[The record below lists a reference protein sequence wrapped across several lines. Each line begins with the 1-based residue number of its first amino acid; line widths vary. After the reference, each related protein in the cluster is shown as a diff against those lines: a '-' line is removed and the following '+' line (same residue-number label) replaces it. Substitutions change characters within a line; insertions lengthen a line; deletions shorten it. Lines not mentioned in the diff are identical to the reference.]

1 MNPGH
6 PFGIALVALAAAA
19 AAPAAQ
25 DQRTTFRSSIDLV
38 RVDVNVLDR
47 DGRPVEGLA
56 AGDFALSVDGQP
68 RKVVTAEYVAA
79 SRGSGAAAAPG
90 AEYYSTNAHASGG
103 RLIMFVVDQGTID
116 AGRARQ
122 TTSAAEKF
130 VATLSPADRVALLG
144 VPGMEHLDFTANH
157 GLIRSQLQ
165 RMVGLAPPAWT
176 VRQIGV
182 AEALEINRGSPRAID
197 MAVSR
202 ECSGLL
208 RDFERRM
215 CRQEVLSNA
224 AALYAET
231 RDRARTM
238 LGSLHSLLNRLA
250 TMPEPKT
257 IILISGGLILDQDY
271 AQVAWFGPL
280 AARAQATVYS
290 IFILA
295 PHFEASL
302 QRLPVQY
309 REDMAV
315 AEEGLN
321 HVADLGRGSMF
332 RLTTD
337 PAPVF
342 DRLALELSG
351 YYLLG
356 FEADAADRDER
367 PHRIRVEVPTRRN
380 LEVRARPEF
389 SASAPR
395 TLTVEEL
402 LAETVKAPLV
412 SSEIRLKATTYTFR
426 EGAGDK
432 LRVVIGAEIDRAR
445 ETAGRLALGFGMFDV
460 DGRLVAS
467 RVEPDVSTRINPRT
481 GAHQYFT
488 SVVAD
493 APGTYTLKVAVV
505 DDLRRRGSVEHT
517 FRAQL
522 TPAGAFKTGELLL
535 AETGADSGG
544 EAEPVVSA
552 DYTSGTIHTLLELY
566 GGSPDDF
573 NGTSVT
579 FELAEREDS
588 RPIESVRGLVVPSA
602 PGATA
607 RAIQASIP
615 IGLLPPGDYV
625 ARAVVTS
632 GGQTVGMASRPFRV
646 ARAVV
651 TDARAGRAPLILP
664 ARLDK
669 FDRQAVLSPDV
680 VGFFLDRMKARQ
692 ARASGAAL
700 DHARNGRFDVLL
712 GAAAPGEND
721 ALASA
726 FLAGLALYARGDLV
740 AAMGQFR
747 EALKADSEFFPAAF
761 YLGACYAAGGRNR
774 EAAHA
779 WQTSLV
785 TESDAPF
792 VYPLIADAMHRDRNP
807 AGAAAILREAA
818 ERWPSNETLQVRLG
832 VAYASAGKP
841 ADAIRTLDPYLT
853 RHPGEHET
861 IFVVLR
867 AIYEARNAGIAI
879 ETPERDRETF
889 ARFAKMYASAG
900 GTQQPLV
907 DRWAKFLAK

>member
-1 MNPGH
+1 MTTTH
-6 PFGIALVALAAAA
+6 TLGIVLAALAVAS
-19 AAPAAQ
+19 AAPSGQ

-47 DGRPVEGLA
+47 DGRPVVGLG
-56 AGDFALSVDGQP
+56 AGDFTLTVDGQA
-68 RKVVTAEYVAA
+68 RKVVTADYVAA
-79 SRGSGAAAAPG
+79 SPAAGAAPAGG
-90 AEYYSTNAHASGG
+90 ADYYSTNAYASGG

-122 TTSAAEKF
+122 TTAAAERF
-130 VATLSPADRVALLG
+130 VAGLSPADRVGLLA
-144 VPGMEHLDFTANH
+144 VPGMEHVDFTAKH
-157 GLIRSQLQ
+157 SLIRSQLQ
-165 RMVGLAPPAWT
+165 RMVGLAPPAWN

-182 AEALEINRGSPRAID
+182 AEALEINRGSPRAVEG
-197 MAVSR
+197 AVSR
-202 ECSGLL
+202 ECGGLM

-224 AALYAET
+224 AAVYAET
-231 RDRARTM
+231 RDRARTT
-238 LGSLHSLLNRLA
+238 LGSLHSLLTRLS
-250 TMPEPKT
+250 TIPEPKT

-271 AQVAWFGPL
+271 AQVSWFGPL
-280 AARAQATVYS
+280 AAKAQATVYS

-342 DRLALELSG
+342 DRLGLELSG

-356 FEADAADRDER
+356 FEPDAADRDDR
-367 PHRIRVEVPTRRN
+367 PHRIRVEVPARRQ

-402 LAETVKAPLV
+402 LAETVRAPLV

-426 EGAGDK
+426 EGDGNK
-432 LRVVIGAEIDRAR
+432 LRVIIGAEIERPR
-445 ETAGRLALGFGMFDV
+445 NTAGRLALGFGLFDGE
-460 DGRLVAS
+460 GRLVAS
-467 RVEPDVSTRINPRT
+467 RVEPDVSTRLNPRT

-488 SVVAD
+488 AVLAD
-493 APGTYTLKVAVV
+493 APGLYTLRVAVV
-505 DDLRRRGSVEHT
+505 DDLRRRGSVEHS

-522 TPAGAFKTGELLL
+522 TPAGPLRTGELLL
-535 AETGADSGG
+535 AETGPDSGG
-544 EAEPVVSA
+544 DAEPVVSA

-566 GGSPDDF
+566 ADSPEDLS
-573 NGTSVT
+573 GASVS
-579 FELAEREDS
+579 FEVAEREDS
-588 RPIESVRGLVVPSA
+588 RAIHTVPGNPAPSA
-602 PGATA
+602 PGAKT
-607 RAIQASIP
+607 RAVQATIP
-615 IGLLPPGDYV
+615 IALLPTGDYI

-632 GGQTVGMASRPFRV
+632 GGRAVGMTSRPFRV

-651 TDARAGRAPLILP
+651 SDSPGRAPLMLP

-669 FDRQAVLSPDV
+669 FDRKAVLGTDV
-680 VGFFLDRMKARQ
+680 IGFFLDRMASRQ
-692 ARASGAAL
+692 ARASSAAL
-700 DHARNGRFDVLL
+700 DHARSGRFDELL
-712 GAAAPGEND
+712 TAAEPGEND
-721 ALASA
+721 PLAAA
-726 FLAGLALYARGDLV
+726 FLSGLALYARGDMQG
-740 AAMGQFR
+740 AAGRFR

-761 YLGACYAAGGRNR
+761 YIGACYAAGGRDR

-792 VYPLIADAMHRDRNP
+792 LYPLIADALHRARNP
-807 AGAAAILREAA
+807 NAAVTILQEATG
-818 ERWPSNETLQVRLG
+818 RWPDNEALRLRLG
-832 VAYASAGKP
+832 VAYAVAGQP
-841 ADAIRTLDPYLT
+841 ADAIRTLDAYIAG
-853 RHPGEHET
+853 HPNEHEA

-867 AIYEARNAGIAI
+867 AIYEARNAGVTI
-879 ETPERDRETF
+879 ESPERDRATF
-889 ARFAKMYASAG
+889 ARFAKMYAAAG
-900 GTQQPLV
+900 GPQQPLV